1 MKRLPRSLCSGSA
14 GFAQPAR
21 FAGAE
26 QCSANSPLH
35 PPEGA
40 PVRLGRP
47 GADGAVAPILVIGIG
62 NPSRGDD
69 ALGPACIEAL
79 QARLPPGVEL
89 LTDFQLQV
97 EHVLDLAH
105 RRQVVFVD
113 ASVGCAGPFS
123 FEDIE
128 ADLRLAPLSHALS
141 PAELLGVY
149 RRVHGSAAPPAL
161 VLAIRGYEFALGAP
175 MTDPARANL
184 QAAVSF
190 LASQMPAA
198 AA

>member
-1 MKRLPRSLCSGSA
+1 MSKATPSA
-14 GFAQPAR
+14 AC
-21 FAGAE
+21 GAIE
-26 QCSANSPLH
+26 VHAAPL
-35 PPEGA
+35 
-40 PVRLGRP
+40 
-47 GADGAVAPILVIGIG
+47 LVIGIG

-79 QARLPPGVEL
+79 EAHSLPGVDL

-113 ASVGCAGPFS
+113 ASVGCASPFS
-123 FEDIE
+123 FEVVE
-128 ADLRLAPLSHALS
+128 ADPRLAPLSHALS

-149 RRVHGSAAPPAL
+149 HRVNGSAPPPAR
-161 VLAIRGYEFALGAP
+161 VLAVRGYDFTLGAP
-175 MTDPARANL
+175 MSDQARANL

-190 LASQMPAA
+190 LASQMAGAA
-198 AA
+198 ASAVVPA

>member
-1 MKRLPRSLCSGSA
+1 MKHA
-14 GFAQPAR
+14 
-21 FAGAE
+21 
-26 QCSANSPLH
+26 PL
-35 PPEGA
+35 
-40 PVRLGRP
+40 
-47 GADGAVAPILVIGIG
+47 LVIGIG

-79 QARLPPGVEL
+79 DAQLPPGVEL

-105 RRQVVFVD
+105 RRQVIFVD
-113 ASVGCAGPFS
+113 ASVGCAGRFS
-123 FEDIE
+123 IEDVQ
-128 ADLRLAPLSHALS
+128 ADMRVSPLSHALS

-149 RRVHGSAAPPAL
+149 RRVHGSAPPPAR
-161 VLAIRGYEFALGAP
+161 VLAIRGYEFALGAAL
-175 MTDPARANL
+175 TDQAHANL